1 MEQAK
6 GMQAVSV
13 ASLTLALLQ
22 SICAAVLTLN
32 GIRIVIGVGAL
43 AAGSI
48 YLPVLRFHQD
58 AIRIPMLTLATAGAL
73 VNLVVLA
80 WIWRL
85 RGQASAQWRH
95 KEKGPRQKRSEWL
108 QVAFAVLTL
117 VLVGVEVWTHALL
130 VRRAQAQHRATTNL
144 SLRAPAAGM
153 TLFLRPGGDAAAG

>member
-6 GMQAVSV
+6 GMEAVSF

-32 GIRIVIGVGAL
+32 GIRIAIGVGAL

-58 AIRIPMLTLATAGAL
+58 AIRIPMLTLATVGAV
-73 VNLVVLA
+73 VNLAVLA

-85 RGQASAQWRH
+85 RTQPSAQWRR
-95 KEKGPRQKRSEWL
+95 KELTARQRRSERL
-108 QVAFAVLTL
+108 QVAMAVVTL
-117 VLVGVEVWTHALL
+117 VLVGVEIWTHELL
-130 VRRAQAQHRATTNL
+130 TRRAHAQHAPTTNL
-144 SLRAPAAGM
+144 SQTIPAVAPASSPFRGAREVAG
-153 TLFLRPGGDAAAG
+153 

>member
-6 GMQAVSV
+6 SLEAVSA

-22 SICAAVLTLN
+22 SICAVVLTVN
-32 GIRIVIGVGAL
+32 GIRVVIGVGAL

-73 VNLVVLA
+73 VNLAVLV

-85 RGQASAQWRH
+85 RAQPAARWR
-95 KEKGPRQKRSEWL
+95 RSETTAKQRRSERI
-108 QVAFAVLTL
+108 QVAMALLTL
-117 VLVGVEVWTHALL
+117 VLVGVEMWTHALL
-130 VRRAQAQHRATTNL
+130 TRRAQAQHRPTSNL
-144 SLRAPAAGM
+144 SLRAAPAGLTSALHPGADASAG
-153 TLFLRPGGDAAAG
+153 

>member
-6 GMQAVSV
+6 GMQAVSM

-58 AIRIPMLTLATAGAL
+58 AIRIPMLTLATVGAL
-73 VNLVVLA
+73 VNLGVLA

-85 RGQASAQWRH
+85 RNQTSAQWRR
-95 KEKGPRQKRSEWL
+95 KETSPRQKRSEGL
-108 QVAFAVLTL
+108 QVAMAVLTL

-130 VRRAQAQHRATTNL
+130 VRRAQAHHRATTNL
-144 SLRAPAAGM
+144 SLLAPEADSM
-153 TLFLRPGGDAAAG
+153 LSLRPGADAVAG

>member
-6 GMQAVSV
+6 GMEAVSA

-22 SICAAVLTLN
+22 SICAAVLTVN

-73 VNLVVLA
+73 VNLAVLV

-85 RGQASAQWRH
+85 RAQPAAQWR
-95 KEKGPRQKRSEWL
+95 RSETNARQLRGERL
-108 QVAFAVLTL
+108 QVAMAVLTL
-117 VLVGVEVWTHALL
+117 ALVGIEVWTHMLL
-130 VRRAQAQHRATTNL
+130 TRRAQAQHRPTNNL
-144 SLRAPAAGM
+144 SLRVAPAGLTSALHPGADASAG
-153 TLFLRPGGDAAAG
+153 